1 MLAGPML
8 RQRRPASSALS
19 TLAVGT
25 WADRLAAPARS
36 ARETI
41 REPRTRAGKRF
52 MRDSQV
58 VVGCKFRRCA
68 QDTNVGPVPLTRK
81 DGERL
86 ADRGEREN
94 PLSAIRSPRSVP
106 KTALPGPA
114 GAAPAPGAGTEI

>member
-58 VVGCKFRRCA
+58 EVGHKSPA
-68 QDTNVGPVPLTRK
+68 TRPRY
-81 DGERL
+81 EC
-86 ADRGEREN
+86 
-94 PLSAIRSPRSVP
+94 RSRSVDPQGSADLASLPPCLLASLPP
-106 KTALPGPA
+106 KTIS
-114 GAAPAPGAGTEI
+114 PAP